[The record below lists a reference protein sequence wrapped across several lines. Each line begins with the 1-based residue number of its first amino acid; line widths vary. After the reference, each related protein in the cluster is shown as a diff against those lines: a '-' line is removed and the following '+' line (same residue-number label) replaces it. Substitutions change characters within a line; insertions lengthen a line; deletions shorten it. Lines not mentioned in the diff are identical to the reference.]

1 MDTNSQK
8 QPPKEIYQN
17 ECYECFSIIL
27 KVGGRIFLKINFLI
41 DTTQPTF
48 QRRIN
53 EKKKIKKNKNKKN
66 KKK

>member
-53 EKKKIKKNKNKKN
+53 EKKK
-66 KKK
+66 